1 MSNVEKMQNGTKE
14 IHFALGNPLRH
25 LPHLGI
31 HEGRWALPLG
41 PPPAAPPVC
50 LGDGVA
56 VGVVEVWERVNV
68 HLTLGA
74 LRVRRCVEQ
83 QFRKRGVVLN
93 SSFENGAKAVW
104 RSRVAR

>member
-1 MSNVEKMQNGTKE
+1 MEKE

-31 HEGRWALPLG
+31 HEGRWALG
-41 PPPAAPPVC
+41 PPPAAPPVYF
-50 LGDGVA
+50 GDGVA